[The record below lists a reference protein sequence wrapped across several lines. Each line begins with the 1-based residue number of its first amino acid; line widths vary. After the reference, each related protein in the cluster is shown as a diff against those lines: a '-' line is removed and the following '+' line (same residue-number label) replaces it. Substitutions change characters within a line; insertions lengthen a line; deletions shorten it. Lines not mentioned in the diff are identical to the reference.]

1 MEEVSYMPKRGKY
14 GQGRVYQ
21 PTYKAADGTVKT
33 VSKFYIQYYDK
44 NGNQH
49 RDSTDASTAQ
59 EARKVLN
66 TRLYEVE
73 QGTAPTVD
81 SKSLQ
86 YGDLRAALLTHY
98 ATNKMKSLDILS
110 GTGEQTIRG
119 LTKLDE
125 FFGFEIKQDKSLS
138 KGMKVKDINNGM
150 WVSGFIEARRKE
162 GVSDATIRNSGA
174 LLRQMFQV
182 AASPEFKLL
191 NPSQTPTFT
200 MPKAPKSKTDFATK
214 EEFEKLLQYLDDR
227 FHPYATF
234 LFYQAT
240 RKTEAANILWGQ
252 INLAE
257 AMYYPN
263 ADANKTGDDTPRPL
277 TNKVVKVLRTLKPGK
292 SDAVVFSAHS
302 EKAFQKAFRKACY
315 EFGLGRDAW
324 QCGQCKFVKD
334 APAPKDG
341 DPAIVCE
348 ACKKRSK
355 GTLLIPMQFHYV
367 GLTIHGLRRSTVV
380 FYREAGLADSEVM
393 AVTGHKT
400 NKTFLGYSVTR
411 IASMRKRLDS
421 ATEDRARFMAQQQR
435 KQLTA

>member
-1 MEEVSYMPKRGKY
+1 MSKQRASADRGEY
-14 GQGRVYQ
+14 GAGRIYQ

-33 VSKFYIQYYDK
+33 VSKLYIQYYDK
-44 NGNQH
+44 QGNQH
-49 RDSTDASTAQ
+49 REPTDAKTEK
-59 EARKVLN
+59 EARTILN
-66 TRLYEVE
+66 TRLYQVE
-73 QGTAPTVD
+73 HGTAPAAN
-81 SKSLQ
+81 SRSLQ

-125 FFGFEIKQDKSLS
+125 FFGYKNEDGKID
-138 KGMKVKDINNGM
+138 KGMKVKDIHNRT
-150 WVSGFIEARRKE
+150 WVSGFIEERRKE
-162 GVSDATIRNSGA
+162 GVSDATIRSSGV
-174 LLRQMFQV
+174 LLRQMFSV
-182 AASPEFKLL
+182 ASSPEFKLL
-191 NPSQTPTFT
+191 NPSQVPTFT
-200 MPKAPKSKTDFATK
+200 IPAAPKSKTDFATK
-214 EEFEKLLQYLDDR
+214 EEFEKLLQHLDGR
-227 FHPYATF
+227 FHPYANF

-240 RKTEAANILWGQ
+240 RKTEAASVTWEEV
-252 INLAE
+252 NLSE

-263 ADANKTGDDTPRPL
+263 AEKNKTGDDTPKPL
-277 TNKVVKVLRTLKPGK
+277 ANEVVKILRTLRPGK
-292 SDAVVFSAHS
+292 SDDLVFSAHS
-302 EKAFQKAFRKACY
+302 EKSFQKAFRKACY
-315 EFGLGRDAW
+315 ESGLGRDAW

-341 DPAIVCE
+341 DPALVCE

-367 GLTIHGLRRSTVV
+367 GLSIHGLRRSTVV

-421 ATEDRARFMAQQQR
+421 ATSERARLMAQQQR
-435 KQLTA
+435 KQLQA

>member
-1 MEEVSYMPKRGKY
+1 MAKRGKY

-21 PTYKAADGTVKT
+21 PTYRAADGTVKT

-49 RDSTDASTAQ
+49 RDSTDAPSAQ
-59 EARKVLN
+59 EARKILN

-73 QGTAPTVD
+73 QGTAPSVD

-125 FFGFEIKQDKSLS
+125 FFGYKNESGKID
-138 KGMKVKDINNGM
+138 KGMKVKAIHNGM
-150 WVSGFIEARRKE
+150 WVSGFIETRRKD
-162 GVSDATIRNSGA
+162 GVSDATIRSSGV
-174 LLRQMFQV
+174 LLRQMFSV
-182 AASPEFKLL
+182 ASSPEFKLL
-191 NPSQTPTFT
+191 NPSQVPTFT
-200 MPKAPKSKTDFATK
+200 IPAAPKSKTDFASK
-214 EEFEKLLQYLDDR
+214 EEFEKLLQHLDNR

-240 RKTEAANILWGQ
+240 RKTEAANITWGQ
-252 INLAE
+252 VNLAD

-263 ADANKTGDDTPRPL
+263 ADENKTGDDTPRPL
-277 TNKVVKVLRTLKPGK
+277 ANEVVKILRTLPQGK
-292 SDAVVFSAHS
+292 ADDLAFSAHS
-302 EKAFQKAFRKACY
+302 EKSFQKAFRKACY
-315 EFGLGRDAW
+315 ESELGRDAW

-334 APAPKDG
+334 APAPKVG
-341 DPAIVCE
+341 APALVCE
-348 ACKKRSK
+348 QCKKRSK
-355 GTLLIPMQFHYV
+355 GTLFIPMQFHYV

-411 IASMRKRLDS
+411 IASMRKRLDN
-421 ATEDRARFMAQQQR
+421 AAADRTRFMAQQQR
-435 KQLTA
+435 KQLSA